1 MALSSQRCAQLVSFV
16 LALTCIP
23 AHATVNQSMQDWFNE
38 IGAYGNVTGPNAY
51 RGQTMNMYT
60 GGSLYMRTPVRNYQ
74 LASIS
79 PPSTMIPGMPPA
91 ATRRQPTMCGMRWNS
106 AIV

>member
-1 MALSSQRCAQLVSFV
+1 
-16 LALTCIP
+16 
-23 AHATVNQSMQDWFNE
+23 MQDWFND

-51 RGQTMNMYT
+51 RGQTMNFYT

-79 PPSTMIPGMPPA
+79 PPSFQGWVRRNRSLRRIIFFHQQGTVRRTA
-91 ATRRQPTMCGMRWNS
+91 AEHRQQRHRRRLQHGPVLDVARPL
-106 AIV
+106 